1 MKKKNKD
8 KDRISVEGIK
18 IDEIHTRYVKKM
30 GNGAIIY
37 FLKEHIG
44 KKVFIIIPEE
54 KKNKKRKLK

>member
-1 MKKKNKD
+1 MKNK
-8 KDRISVEGIK
+8 INVESIE

-44 KKVFIIIPEE
+44 KKVYVIIPKE
-54 KKNKKRKLK
+54 KARKKIKVQKYKTK